1 VWIVN
6 SPITAILSPCA
17 IALGNFDGIHLGH
30 QTVLEPVLQARQEYG
45 AYPTVV
51 SFTPHPREFF
61 TGEKR
66 QLLTPLEEKVKFLEE
81 LGIEQLVLL
90 PFSADLAALS
100 PQEFVERVIV
110 EKLGAGWISV
120 GEDFHFGHRRQGNAT
135 DLVNFA
141 DRFGIQTRVV
151 GLKKGLPGA
160 IDPSVRISSSLI
172 RSALAEGEV
181 TRANRMLGRP
191 YRLIGRVVEGQKIGR
206 TIGFPTANLALPE
219 DKLLPRSGVYR
230 VRVSIDSGEPIGA
243 VMNIGCRPTVSGK
256 GITVEVHLLDWSGEL
271 LDRTLTVNLVQF
283 LRPEQKFNSLDEL
296 KTQIALDCQ
305 RSRKSADGECEIS
318 SGIRAI

>member
-90 PFSADLAALS
+90 PFSAELAALS
-100 PQEFVERVIV
+100 PREFVERVIV

-135 DLVNFA
+135 DLVNLA

-151 GLKKGLPGA
+151 GLKKGLPGT

-230 VRVSIDSGEPIGA
+230 VRVSIDSAEPIGA

-318 SGIRAI
+318 PGIRAI